1 MAVVRFEYQ
10 EKYPLIFAS
19 EYPIC
24 VIMIILFQLAG
35 YSFFTISHIIHN
47 NEGREY
53 YEIR

>member
-1 MAVVRFEYQ
+1 MIVVRFEYQ

-24 VIMIILFQLAG
+24 AIMIILFQLAV
-35 YSFFTISHIIHN
+35 YSFFTISHIILN